1 MKRALFRL
9 VLLALSAALLNAAC
23 QTRSENQQKE
33 ASEPTAT
40 PTFPD
45 ILSGTPAPPPRQP

>member
-1 MKRALFRL
+1 MKKALIRI

-23 QTRSENQQKE
+23 QTHSENQQKQLP
-33 ASEPTAT
+33 EPSAT
-40 PTFPD
+40 PSFPD

>member
-23 QTRSENQQKE
+23 QTRFENQQKE